1 MPETVPSNYNENIL
15 PSAEDCSIQQTVRDK
30 ENCASI
36 TVNSAKY
43 KKQIPDCRQQKHNN
57 SVFFRKQQVVKFLM
71 KIVQ

>member
-43 KKQIPDCRQQKHNN
+43 KKTDT
-57 SVFFRKQQVVKFLM
+57 
-71 KIVQ
+71 